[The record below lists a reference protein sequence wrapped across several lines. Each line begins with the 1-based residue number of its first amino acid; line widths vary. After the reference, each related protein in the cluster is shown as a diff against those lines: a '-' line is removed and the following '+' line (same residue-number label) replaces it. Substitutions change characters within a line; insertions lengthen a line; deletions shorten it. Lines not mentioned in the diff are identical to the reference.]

1 MMKTGRALLSFLL
14 AAVMAFSLSIAGGAA
29 AFAEGGNPAEAAQ
42 EYDFVCTRMSVE
54 YLRYATGYTGE
65 MQPVKDHYVAAE
77 YDSYYVKLNADGTGY
92 LFLGENNQGPIDN
105 WIIDGNLLSFQA
117 GVSAFDGTI
126 LDGIMTLDFGEG
138 LFLIFAIPGADT
150 TEIKNQIISLQAFAD
165 LVLGKTEGVYSM
177 FAMGF
182 GGQVKGVSEQEGSSV
197 LTLNEGGTGSFS
209 FDEDTM
215 DISSWTVDGNA
226 VTVTLADGSSS
237 AGVIHREHGVIE
249 MDISG
254 YTVYYC
260 REGADTEAYLAPTS
274 RLSALYNSIDA
285 LAGAHLSYRLHTD
298 FMDAN
303 SVYDVHA
310 KDGAYYSAATVQ
322 ASGFENTTATFYKDG
337 TVYSLNLGS
346 MTGMSV
352 MSVPSGLLANN
363 PLTMDTLYA
372 AILSRA
378 VRSDF
383 TTETREVDGVTYTVD
398 IYPAGSYEAEGAF
411 YFDDAGNLVR
421 YVEGP
426 PVIETGID
434 IGESVYTI
442 ESIDTAVNE
451 ALFDISGYNIS
462 N

>member
-1 MMKTGRALLSFLL
+1 
-14 AAVMAFSLSIAGGAA
+14 
-29 AFAEGGNPAEAAQ
+29 
-42 EYDFVCTRMSVE
+42 
-54 YLRYATGYTGE
+54 

-92 LFLGENNQGPIDN
+92 LFLGENNQGAIDN

-226 VTVTLADGSSS
+226 VTVTLTDGSSS

-254 YTVYYC
+254 YTVYYG
-260 REGADTEAYLAPTS
+260 REGADTEAYLTPTS

-346 MTGMSV
+346 MTV
-352 MSVPSGLLANN
+352 
-363 PLTMDTLYA
+363 
-372 AILSRA
+372 LSRA

-451 ALFDISGYNIS
+451 ALFDISGYQIS

>member
-237 AGVIHREHGVIE
+237 AGVIHREQKEQIRKP
-249 MDISG
+249 I
-254 YTVYYC
+254 
-260 REGADTEAYLAPTS
+260 
-274 RLSALYNSIDA
+274 
-285 LAGAHLSYRLHTD
+285 
-298 FMDAN
+298 
-303 SVYDVHA
+303 
-310 KDGAYYSAATVQ
+310 
-322 ASGFENTTATFYKDG
+322 
-337 TVYSLNLGS
+337 
-346 MTGMSV
+346 
-352 MSVPSGLLANN
+352 
-363 PLTMDTLYA
+363 
-372 AILSRA
+372 
-378 VRSDF
+378 
-383 TTETREVDGVTYTVD
+383 
-398 IYPAGSYEAEGAF
+398 
-411 YFDDAGNLVR
+411 
-421 YVEGP
+421 
-426 PVIETGID
+426 
-434 IGESVYTI
+434 
-442 ESIDTAVNE
+442 
-451 ALFDISGYNIS
+451 
-462 N
+462 